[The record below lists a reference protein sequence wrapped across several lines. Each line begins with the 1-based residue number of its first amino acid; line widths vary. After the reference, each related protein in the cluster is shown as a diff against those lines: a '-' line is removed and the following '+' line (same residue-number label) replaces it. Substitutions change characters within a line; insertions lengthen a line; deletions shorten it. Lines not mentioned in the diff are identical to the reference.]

1 MIKEGDRQLKMIDRL
16 SIDEAKVKLNK
27 SVARKIGMIGQ
38 GIDESKD
45 KKSIKKKH
53 AKEVEKRTRKM
64 TDKKFKIKKKG

>member
-1 MIKEGDRQLKMIDRL
+1 MKEGDRQLKMIDRL

-27 SVARKIGMIGQ
+27 SVARKIGMIG
-38 GIDESKD
+38 GMDESKD